1 MRGGGEFFLSVVCAG
16 SFVCVG
22 LVNPHLN
29 KPLTVTDK
37 IIRRLYEKDCSCGSC
52 RIKYGSGCQCA
63 RFKQGFFDAQYALAQ
78 IGFNHTVGNTKS
90 EVKASFG
97 GTSTTNSSDMKLEVG
112 YFNIGIFGKYPFA
125 VGSAKISPMLGFEF
139 DIATSAKYGGYDF
152 PLKEKL
158 NAYWID
164 AGAGADIFVMKNLFI
179 RPQLLLGFQMNKND
193 FITFQTNGIK
203 IDAGIGAGWKF

>member
-1 MRGGGEFFLSVVCAG
+1 MKKIVVAVLAALSMAAAVSALDLSAG
-16 SFVCVG
+16 AVFDYTFAHRFGKGSAPG
-22 LVNPHLN
+22 IDYEAKLN
-29 KPLTVTDK
+29 TSM
-37 IIRRLYEKDCSCGSC
+37 IG
-52 RIKYGSGCQCA
+52 
-63 RFKQGFFDAQYALAQ
+63 FKGFFDAQYALAQ

-90 EVKASFG
+90 EVKVSFG
-97 GTSTTNSSDMKLEVG
+97 GTSATASGDIKLEVG

-139 DIATSAKYGGYDF
+139 DIAASAKYGGYDF

-193 FITFQTNGIK
+193 FIMFQTNGIK

>member
-1 MRGGGEFFLSVVCAG
+1 MKKIVVAVLAALSMAAAASALDLSAG
-16 SFVCVG
+16 AVFDYTFAHRFGKGSALG
-22 LVNPHLN
+22 TDYEAKLN
-29 KPLTVTDK
+29 TSM
-37 IIRRLYEKDCSCGSC
+37 IG
-52 RIKYGSGCQCA
+52 
-63 RFKQGFFDAQYALAQ
+63 FKGFFDAQYALAQ

-97 GTSTTNSSDMKLEVG
+97 GTSATNSSDMKLDVG

-139 DIATSAKYGGYDF
+139 DIAASAKYGGYDF